1 MLQSVLQQYDDVQ
14 EVLQEHSPTEMRRLI
29 GIDKE
34 LLGEIVNFL
43 SVFHE
48 ATVALEGESEP
59 TIHLV
64 IPWIKKLTRHC
75 QTTDDGSDNV
85 ATLKNA
91 CVDLIEEKCHIHILH
106 KVAVFLNPRQ
116 KSMKVLQP
124 QEREAVIAYVNDVID
139 DMPLRPGTTTLT
151 DSQPRS
157 KRSRLDSV
165 NDFDDDLAE
174 HSHMVAGAFWQASTT
189 ALLAKNILCVMAT
202 SAASERNFSV
212 AGNVVT
218 ERRTNLKSSQIND
231 ILLINSALKHCR
243 AKAKGSICKFS
254 KNDFFS

>member
-1 MLQSVLQQYDDVQ
+1 MYTTDRGGNIICALQSEQRIDCIAHVINTVLRHTFDDKKMCPLPVSLLISTAKSLVRYIKKSSLQNLLPKGFKQSCETRWNSTFLMLQSVLQQYDDVQ

-48 ATVALEGESEP
+48 ATVALKGESEP

-64 IPWIKKLTRHC
+64 VPLIKKLTRHC
-75 QTTDDGSDNV
+75 QTTDDDSDNV

-151 DSQPRS
+151 DSQPNQNA
-157 KRSRLDSV
+157 LDS
-165 NDFDDDLAE
+165 
-174 HSHMVAGAFWQASTT
+174 
-189 ALLAKNILCVMAT
+189 IL
-202 SAASERNFSV
+202 
-212 AGNVVT
+212 
-218 ERRTNLKSSQIND
+218 
-231 ILLINSALKHCR
+231 
-243 AKAKGSICKFS
+243 
-254 KNDFFS
+254 